1 LTDIPSFVAKLVD
14 QEKPYAPLLP
24 LLKQSSNPE
33 DPIPLLT
40 SSVLASLLSEAIM
53 KKPKQTP
60 AIDDA
65 LPELYS
71 YISRLSKSSD
81 AGLQDI
87 AVQEYSVLLRAKK
100 AREQFWKQRKD
111 TVAPLFEI
119 LRSATGG
126 KDSDSTLRS
135 TTGSIR
141 SVTDSHLGGNVG
153 LQLLYHVLLVIW
165 QLSFEGR
172 LVGKGLDE

>member
-1 LTDIPSFVAKLVD
+1 VD
-14 QEKPYAPLLP
+14 QDAPYAPLLP

-33 DPIPLLT
+33 DAIPLLT
-40 SSVLASLLSEAIM
+40 SSVLASLLSNAIFSH
-53 KKPKQTP
+53 PKHNT
-60 AIDDA
+60 AINDA

-71 YISRLSKSSD
+71 YIARLSKNSD

-87 AVQEYSVLLRAKK
+87 AVQEYSGLLRAKK
-100 AREQFWKQRKD
+100 AREQFWQQRKD
-111 TVAPLFEI
+111 TVLPLMDI

-126 KDSDSTLRS
+126 KDTDSTRVG
-135 TTGSIR
+135 GSVR
-141 SVTDSHLGGNVG
+141 SVAESQIGGGVG